1 MVRDNREA
9 ETEMERRRRRRK
21 AEKLR
26 GLKRRRRRLVLAIL
40 AVLFLPIIGARIYFG
55 VNPVILK
62 NSVIDVELKDSVNL
76 KKNIRYVFAGKAS
89 QVKITGSVDNTK
101 EGDYRV
107 TYSWRGR
114 KKTVTVKVR
123 DTKPPVLEMK
133 NSYTVDLGG
142 AVTADDFVKKVKDA
156 SEVSLK
162 ILNAKKWDKAG
173 EYSISVEAKDIYGN
187 KTTGKSKLI
196 LEEDK
201 TPPEISGAEDTEILQ
216 GKTMDFSSGV
226 TVKDNADPDP
236 SLSVDSTKA
245 DLNTP
250 GTYVVTYVAKDRSG
264 NETKVERKITVK
276 ANPEWKEKIVYLTF
290 DDGPSEN
297 TGKILDILKQYNI
310 KGTFFVTGNHREH
323 DDLIK
328 RAFDEGNS
336 IGLHTYTHDYAT
348 VYASEQAY
356 FDDLQKVSDLVEKI
370 TGEKSTLIRFPGGSS
385 NTVSAD
391 YVQGLM
397 TTLTK
402 AVHEKGYEYF
412 DWNCDSTDASG
423 NNVAVS
429 KLVQNATLCSADH
442 VTIYVV
448 TYVAKDRSGN
458 ETKVERKITV
468 KANPE
473 WKEKIVYLTFDDGPS
488 ENTGKILDILKQY
501 NIKGTFFVTG
511 NHREHDDLIKRAF
524 DEGNSIGLHT
534 YTHDYA
540 TVYASEQAYF
550 DDLQKVSDLVEKITG
565 EKSTLI
571 RFPGGSSN
579 TVSADYVQGLMTT
592 LTKAVHEKGYEYFDW
607 NCDSTDA
614 SGNNVAVSKLVQNA
628 TLCSADHVTI
638 LMHDTDAKDT
648 TVEALPQIIEYY
660 RGQGYSFKGLTKDSV
675 AAHHRVNN

>member
-1 MVRDNREA
+1 MGRNSWVLKKDFLIIIYDYPRPLVNGKRECYRKGRNIKYRRDESIMVRDNREA

-226 TVKDNADPDP
+226 TVKCR
-236 SLSVDSTKA
+236 SRSVFKRGFDKGRPEYTR
-245 DLNTP
+245 NIC
-250 GTYVVTYVAKDRSG
+250 G
-264 NETKVERKITVK
+264 NLCRKR
-276 ANPEWKEKIVYLTF
+276 PF
-290 DDGPSEN
+290 
-297 TGKILDILKQYNI
+297 
-310 KGTFFVTGNHREH
+310 
-323 DDLIK
+323 
-328 RAFDEGNS
+328 
-336 IGLHTYTHDYAT
+336 
-348 VYASEQAY
+348 
-356 FDDLQKVSDLVEKI
+356 
-370 TGEKSTLIRFPGGSS
+370 GE
-385 NTVSAD
+385 
-391 YVQGLM
+391 
-397 TTLTK
+397 
-402 AVHEKGYEYF
+402 
-412 DWNCDSTDASG
+412 
-423 NNVAVS
+423 
-429 KLVQNATLCSADH
+429 
-442 VTIYVV
+442 
-448 TYVAKDRSGN
+448 
-458 ETKVERKITV
+458 
-468 KANPE
+468 
-473 WKEKIVYLTFDDGPS
+473 
-488 ENTGKILDILKQY
+488 
-501 NIKGTFFVTG
+501 
-511 NHREHDDLIKRAF
+511 
-524 DEGNSIGLHT
+524 
-534 YTHDYA
+534 
-540 TVYASEQAYF
+540 
-550 DDLQKVSDLVEKITG
+550 
-565 EKSTLI
+565 
-571 RFPGGSSN
+571 
-579 TVSADYVQGLMTT
+579 
-592 LTKAVHEKGYEYFDW
+592 
-607 NCDSTDA
+607 
-614 SGNNVAVSKLVQNA
+614 
-628 TLCSADHVTI
+628 
-638 LMHDTDAKDT
+638 
-648 TVEALPQIIEYY
+648 
-660 RGQGYSFKGLTKDSV
+660 
-675 AAHHRVNN
+675 

>member
-1 MVRDNREA
+1 MIRDNREA
-9 ETEMERRRRRRK
+9 EKEMERRRSRRK

-26 GLKRRRRRLVLAIL
+26 RLKRRRRSLILAIL
-40 AVLFLPIIGARIYFG
+40 AVLFLPIVGVRIYFG

-76 KKNIRYVFAGKAS
+76 KGNIRYVFAGKVS

-323 DDLIK
+323 DD
-328 RAFDEGNS
+328 
-336 IGLHTYTHDYAT
+336 
-348 VYASEQAY
+348 
-356 FDDLQKVSDLVEKI
+356 
-370 TGEKSTLIRFPGGSS
+370 
-385 NTVSAD
+385 
-391 YVQGLM
+391 
-397 TTLTK
+397 
-402 AVHEKGYEYF
+402 
-412 DWNCDSTDASG
+412 
-423 NNVAVS
+423 
-429 KLVQNATLCSADH
+429 
-442 VTIYVV
+442 
-448 TYVAKDRSGN
+448 
-458 ETKVERKITV
+458 
-468 KANPE
+468 
-473 WKEKIVYLTFDDGPS
+473 
-488 ENTGKILDILKQY
+488 
-501 NIKGTFFVTG
+501 
-511 NHREHDDLIKRAF
+511 
-524 DEGNSIGLHT
+524 
-534 YTHDYA
+534 
-540 TVYASEQAYF
+540 
-550 DDLQKVSDLVEKITG
+550 
-565 EKSTLI
+565 
-571 RFPGGSSN
+571 
-579 TVSADYVQGLMTT
+579 
-592 LTKAVHEKGYEYFDW
+592 
-607 NCDSTDA
+607 
-614 SGNNVAVSKLVQNA
+614 
-628 TLCSADHVTI
+628 
-638 LMHDTDAKDT
+638 
-648 TVEALPQIIEYY
+648 
-660 RGQGYSFKGLTKDSV
+660 
-675 AAHHRVNN
+675 